1 MATSKLKNELQR
13 IADCMPESATYADVM
28 DALYIR
34 MKVSKGRED
43 VEAGRVVD
51 HEEVKRRF
59 VK

>member
-13 IADCMPESATYADVM
+13 IADRMPESATYADVM